1 MSTLM
6 QYLLACNVL
15 DIVTGFLR
23 AYDQKNISSKKIKH
37 GALSKISIWC
47 IIAVSMIVSSY
58 LKTDLTTYVTGYYLI
73 MEVVSI
79 FENVSVFVPVPDKLK
94 NILEIHTTQKETEND
109 TVTTADPD
117 IVKFIEEQDKKLV
130 KSILILQITHTH
142 MTAYIMTLMAIGL
155 V

>member
-6 QYLLACNVL
+6 QYLLVCNIL

-23 AYDQKNISSKKIKH
+23 AYDQKNVSSKKMRH

-47 IIAVSMIVSSY
+47 VVVVSMMVSSY
-58 LKTDLTTYVTGYYLI
+58 LKTDFTTYVTGYYLI

-94 NILEIHTTQKETEND
+94 NSLETHTTQKEQENE
-109 TVTTADPD
+109 TVKTVDPD
-117 IVKFIEEQDKKLV
+117 ILERIKEMKEN
-130 KSILILQITHTH
+130 
-142 MTAYIMTLMAIGL
+142 G
-155 V
+155 

>member
-23 AYDQKNISSKKIKH
+23 AYDQKSVSSKKMRH

-47 IIAVSMIVSSY
+47 VVVVSMIVSNY
-58 LKTDLTTYVTGYYLI
+58 LKTDLTTYVIGYYLI

-79 FENVSVFVPVPDKLK
+79 FENVSVFIPVPEKLK
-94 NILEIHTTQKETEND
+94 NILETHSTQKDQEKETVK
-109 TVTTADPD
+109 TVDPD
-117 IVKFIEEQDKKLV
+117 ILKFIEEQDKK
-130 KSILILQITHTH
+130 
-142 MTAYIMTLMAIGL
+142 
-155 V
+155 

>member
-15 DIVTGFLR
+15 DILTGFLR

-47 IIAVSMIVSSY
+47 VIAVSMMVSSY

-79 FENVSVFVPVPDKLK
+79 FENVSVFVPVPEKLK
-94 NILEIHTTQKETEND
+94 NSLEIHTTQKETENE
-109 TVTTADPD
+109 TVKTVDPE
-117 IVKFIEEQDKKLV
+117 ILERIKEMKENGKKF
-130 KSILILQITHTH
+130 KSK
-142 MTAYIMTLMAIGL
+142 
-155 V
+155 

>member
-1 MSTLM
+1 MTTLM

-15 DIVTGFLR
+15 DILTGFLR

-94 NILEIHTTQKETEND
+94 NILEIHTTQKETENE
-109 TVTTADPD
+109 TVKTVDPD
-117 IVKFIEEQDKKLV
+117 ILKFIEEQDKK
-130 KSILILQITHTH
+130 
-142 MTAYIMTLMAIGL
+142 
-155 V
+155 

>member
-1 MSTLM
+1 MTTLM
-6 QYLLACNVL
+6 EYLLACNIL
-15 DIVTGFLR
+15 DILTGFLR

-47 IIAVSMIVSSY
+47 IIAVSMMVSSY

-94 NILEIHTTQKETEND
+94 NILEIHTTKKETEKE
-109 TVTTADPD
+109 TVKTVDPE
-117 IVKFIEEQDKKLV
+117 ILRFIKEQDKK
-130 KSILILQITHTH
+130 
-142 MTAYIMTLMAIGL
+142 
-155 V
+155 